1 MARLSKEFKV
11 GLLVVVSAAILYL
24 GFKYLKGIQ
33 FFSSEKTFYVI
44 YNNVEGLS
52 VSDPIKLSGIS
63 VGRVEKID
71 LMPGRENQ
79 VLVKL
84 MIDQRVQVN
93 DSTTAFLADDGLL
106 GGKTIVLRMKKGKRI
121 LDGNDT
127 LPAVIQRSIGEII
140 AGKEAYVDS
149 IIYNVQSILSQLN
162 RSNKI
167 ESILIELKETAHSL
181 NLLVGKNT
189 PVITETVSNLN
200 EFLKT
205 LKQTANNLQP
215 VIKKLDVFTD
225 SLKNVQL
232 VQTVENLKRI
242 TQSIESGKGTLG
254 KLIKDDSLYS
264 SLTKTVKDLD
274 LLLID
279 IKAKPKR
286 YVHFSVFGKKD
297 K

>member
-1 MARLSKEFKV
+1 VARLSKEFKV

-44 YNNVEGLS
+44 YKNVEGLS
-52 VSDPIKLSGIS
+52 VSDPIRLSGIS

-149 IIYNVQSILSQLN
+149 IIYNVQNILSQLN

-167 ESILIELKETAHSL
+167 ESILIELQETAHSL

-189 PVITETVSNLN
+189 PVVTETVSNLN
-200 EFLKT
+200 DFLKT
-205 LKQTANNLQP
+205 LKQTANSLQP

-242 TQSIESGKGTLG
+242 TQSIENGKGTLG
-254 KLIKDDSLYS
+254 KLIKDDSLYMG
-264 SLTKTVKDLD
+264 LTKTVKDLD

-286 YVHFSVFGKKD
+286 YVHFSIFGKKD

>member
-1 MARLSKEFKV
+1 VARLSKEFKV